1 MKKFTLLLC
10 LCFVALLLSQK
21 VMADAVL
28 SNNGATLTITTNAAG
43 QISGFVSSFT
53 SDQKSAVTTIVLDG
67 VFNSDDLNSIST
79 NSGFNSVTLTVSV
92 SGTTLTVTS
101 STAGLLNTF
110 MQSVGSEGH
119 VSSDYLAKMQGC
131 TKIVLSG
138 TFSSGNL
145 SDLSSIQASG
155 SYFNA
160 TEVDMT
166 DAVFYTDNSNN
177 NTNNY
182 KLFSGSTT
190 DQGASLFA
198 KAIFNATL
206 YQSTSVKSWQNI
218 NNPGEGNAD
227 VLNVYPDPAN
237 LGQRVAIPSG
247 SYKYEQLT
255 VTASGWS
262 NPKVGA
268 DNISGYTQVDWN
280 ETQTYDPSHP
290 FSLGNSYLNQN
301 YNKVKLYRY
310 YKIQVTRD
318 GDGKIT
324 SRSWV
329 LATSSDWSA
338 ATANSDDDMLAF
350 TAGQGDAAE
359 ATIDNLN
366 DHAWFEEGTC
376 IRFAIYYDKLFNR
389 TWSGNVTDDS
399 QSDVIQVDFDFNYR
413 YNHYSD
419 FDNITETTWV
429 MMPTYTYHEYQVT
442 DYTWG
447 NENANISFTEGEE
460 RYISYHVNAFG
471 SLGNPTA
478 EGQLSV
484 VSTSGSSDIKVYNG
498 ETWVDNNSS
507 LQVYD
512 YSAAKFDYWK
522 DYIETAHLP
531 SFIDPANC
539 PSSVLNNCTNL
550 TTLYKGDYFA
560 QRTDNTTDGVTTVTV
575 EATAPNL
582 FNLLLNTRSSQR
594 YADGTLFK
602 FTSSCV
608 LSAEDLVVLTDD
620 QNIKYYVDLYDI
632 PTGEGST
639 IETVITDAINTIR
652 TSNDKQFKGLLLP
665 NNPINIGTLLIQ
677 DTEQN
682 NNAEATCK
690 EFIAYKN
697 GSTTVMHIYK
707 KKDSDNRTFE
717 QRLSTLNE
725 MMTAH
730 DIASATSSYLVTTN
744 KVEKIEN
751 VSSLLQTDPAT
762 KTIIEV
768 INNELVKEPTTAS
781 IYATLVGDEGG
792 QFAQV
797 VENTSLYK
805 TPNVSLIQLNGPV
818 AGSDITA
825 VNAFSANNGPSN
837 LDLKNV
843 SASTPITQD
852 MLNSLE
858 NTALEFIVLP
868 GGMDVKDVVDP
879 DYSDLT
885 NLKAVISSTSSDL
898 VAYVKVA
905 GSLAKARSLA
915 TGNDGNPNNNQYY
928 PTKQGLS
935 TITLAGNLYA
945 QDIATKSQT
954 TDALY
959 LENKTITSIDLTD
972 AVFYRPS
979 VTEYINGEWVTHDVA
994 DSQVMNFH
1002 DAGYNEVV
1010 ENNNNLPKLQSVNLP
1025 YNPRMTTIARECF
1038 KDIKSL
1044 TDVCIPYYYT
1054 HILGQSFLDS
1064 GVNHI
1069 TTTDENGA
1077 LIDNGNYTYTLS
1089 ANIQQLGTKG
1099 ETLRTFP
1106 QNVKVK
1112 EVYSLA
1118 TKVPVCYM
1126 NVFPDN
1132 MLNGFGG
1139 LKQDMVYCREK
1150 YCNPNDGFDNEMI
1163 GVLRFPSLESFNN
1176 ATDKETIDGE
1186 NDPYGTD
1193 AYQKMVKKYTDP
1205 YREYTKKDQTGA
1217 VDANGEPLVWPT
1229 RTEMNQAKA
1238 SADEGGIWTDF
1249 TYEHNGQNNEEITAS
1264 WKAVSDRTD
1273 HYDFDDYIGWHQI
1286 VLTQATYVDKNEI
1299 VENDTIKRYYEDA
1312 GWFTFCIPYDLT
1324 YSQVVKMLGIPKSA
1338 GMVENYYD
1346 GKKVENNDSLP
1357 DIRQLLSVTR
1367 TAGTGNQDNS
1377 IVFRLTPSLQNRNNK
1392 SAQYLY
1398 FTETDDNKS
1407 EFKYVYA
1414 NQQFDENGQPKFDN
1428 SNAPVLNNDA
1438 DPVCLVGGRPYYIK
1452 AYKRQGE
1459 SIKSRNLGKFI
1470 MTRYA
1475 DEFKQSAS
1483 CVHGGDDFCE
1493 QLKTYTYSTETK
1505 SVETTVTGSED
1516 GGVTMRFA
1524 KPFEKHKVQA
1534 VNGAEGG
1541 GLLTFIEGNEEY
1553 RYYYTMVGQFWDQD
1567 LPEYCLYMSGQN
1579 WYRYF
1584 DTSLNFKWSA
1594 YKCVIMATPELTSS
1608 KIKEE
1613 DKNELDKLMPLADV
1627 QAKVGGGFRDIKHC
1641 YFPMNQPGTVD
1652 AIPAPLQLW
1661 FIGRNDHLFN
1671 NYGLA
1676 GPKQNNLTRII
1687 FTLDGEEEIVECGEN
1702 ATAVKTIDM
1711 LDGVPQMNSSS
1722 KVYSLSGLYMG
1733 NSVEGLSK
1741 GVYIVGGRKIVIE

>member
-10 LCFVALLLSQK
+10 LFVVSVMMPQWAYATDFSETVNNRNNLK
-21 VMADAVL
+21 VSVATV
-28 SNNGATLTITTNAAG
+28 SEEVTLTVESNEAG
-43 QISGFVSSFT
+43 TLKTYIQDDLQSNPDGKLT
-53 SDQKSAVTTIVLDG
+53 SMKACTKIVLKG
-67 VFNSDDLNSIST
+67 KFNSDDLGKIAQDQ
-79 NSGFNSVTLTVSV
+79 GFTSVKTV
-92 SGTTLTVTS
+92 
-101 STAGLLNTF
+101 N
-110 MQSVGSEGH
+110 
-119 VSSDYLAKMQGC
+119 
-131 TKIVLSG
+131 
-138 TFSSGNL
+138 
-145 SDLSSIQASG
+145 
-155 SYFNA
+155 
-160 TEVDMT
+160 MT
-166 DAVFYTDNSNN
+166 DALFFTN
-177 NTNNY
+177 NTNNTNNF
-182 KLFSGSTT
+182 KLYNNSIPS
-190 DQGASLFA
+190 DASA
-198 KAIFNATL
+198 GIYSKAIQNAVL
-206 YQSTSVKSWQNI
+206 YQSTSVKSWKDI
-218 NNPGEGNAD
+218 DDPGEGNATRYD
-227 VLNVYPDPAN
+227 SESAWTGSSEYSSPSV
-237 LGQRVAIPSG
+237 GQRATFPNGEYMYV
-247 SYKYEQLT
+247 ELT
-255 VTASGWS
+255 VSPTGWS
-262 NPKVGA
+262 APKVGA
-268 DNISGYTQVDWN
+268 PGISGYYQKNWEENSSNILDSHISDIGDEDLQV
-280 ETQTYDPSHP
+280 EI
-290 FSLGNSYLNQN
+290 
-301 YNKVKLYRY
+301 YRY
-310 YKIQVTRD
+310 YKIVKNNGT
-318 GDGKIT
+318 K
-324 SRSWV
+324 SWQR
-329 LATSSDWSA
+329 ATISDWNA
-338 ATANSDDDMLAF
+338 ATANANDSLLAF
-350 TAGQGDAAE
+350 IAGQGDATE
-359 ATIDNLN
+359 ATLDNLA
-366 DHAWFEEGTC
+366 DHLWFDPGTC
-376 IRFAIYYDKLFNR
+376 IRFSIYYDKVFSRLWNGDGSS
-389 TWSGNVTDDS
+389 TEQSGAREVTFDYNYRS
-399 QSDVIQVDFDFNYR
+399 NHISDFNDTR
-413 YNHYSD
+413 S
-419 FDNITETTWV
+419 NIWV
-429 MMPTYTYHEYQVT
+429 KMPKYDYHEYKTTGSYTWNETQVT
-442 DYTWG
+442 FYD
-447 NENANISFTEGEE
+447 GEE
-460 RYISYHVNAFG
+460 KSVSQHSNAFN
-471 SLGNPTA
+471 SLTTPNADGLYA
-478 EGQLSV
+478 V
-484 VSTSGSSDIKVYNG
+484 VSTNGSNDIRIYSGSN
-498 ETWVDNNSS
+498 WVLTDQIS
-507 LQVYD
+507 QVYD
-512 YSAAKFDYWK
+512 YAQVKFEYWK
-522 DYIETAHLP
+522 DKIETAYLP
-531 SFIDPANC
+531 SYVDPAIC
-539 PSSVLNNCTNL
+539 PSSVLQYCKKL
-550 TTLYKGDYFA
+550 TKLYKGTYFA
-560 QRTDNTTDGVTTVTV
+560 ERTDNVTEGVTTVTV

-582 FNLLLNTRSSQR
+582 FKLLLNAKATER
-594 YADGTLFK
+594 YADGTIFK
-602 FTSSCV
+602 FTSNSN
-608 LSAEDLVVLTDD
+608 LSAEDLVVFVDD
-620 QNIKYYVDLYDI
+620 NNIHYYVDLFDI
-632 PTGEGST
+632 NARTNNT
-639 IETVITDAINTIR
+639 IEGVVRSAINSISSQGR
-652 TSNDKQFKGLLLP
+652 FLKGLLLP
-665 NNPINIGTLLIQ
+665 QNPTEIGTTLIKGSSRS
-677 DTEQN
+677 
-682 NNAEATCK
+682 TCS
-690 EFIAYKN
+690 EFIAYYYN
-697 GSTTVMHIYK
+697 YIDENNSNNNYVTTTMHIYAEHPENNDANYDTK
-707 KKDSDNRTFE
+707 FAKLVNMMNSHKDGSDNSIVSNT
-717 QRLSTLNE
+717 TN
-725 MMTAH
+725 A
-730 DIASATSSYLVTTN
+730 YLVTSNSTTR
-744 KVEKIEN
+744 ISN
-751 VSSLLQTDPAT
+751 VASLLQTAT
-762 KTIIEV
+762 PSKTIIET
-768 INNELVKEPTTAS
+768 INNEMVGATIKKPS
-781 IYATLVGDEGG
+781 IYATLINAGD
-792 QFAQV
+792 FKKV
-797 VENTSLYK
+797 VDNTGIEN
-805 TPNVSLIQLNGPV
+805 TPNVDVFEFLASGGTGIAV
-818 AGSDITA
+818 ANESDIAA
-825 VNAFSANNGPSN
+825 VNGFATGPSV
-837 LDLKNV
+837 LDLENIS
-843 SASTPITQD
+843 SATITKEI
-852 MLNSLE
+852 LNSLT
-858 NTALEFIVLP
+858 NTAIEYIILP
-868 GGMDVKDVVDP
+868 AGMSAKAITDA

-885 NLKAVISSTSSDL
+885 SLRTVISSDRSNL
-898 VAYVKVA
+898 VAYVKVP
-905 GSLAKARSLA
+905 GSLAMARCLA
-915 TGNDGNPNNNQYY
+915 TGNKENEPNDFQYY
-928 PTKQGLS
+928 PNLNPYPTTKGLT

-959 LENKTITSIDLTD
+959 HENKTITSIDLTD

-1025 YNPRMTTIARECF
+1025 YDPRMTTIARECF

-1238 SADEGGIWTDF
+1238 SADQGGIWTDF
-1249 TYEHNGQNNEEITAS
+1249 TYDHNGQNNEEITAS
-1264 WKAVSDRTD
+1264 WKDVADRTD

-1324 YSQVVKMLGIPKSA
+1324 YSQVVRMLGIPKSA
-1338 GMVENYYD
+1338 GMVENYYH

-1398 FTETDDNKS
+1398 FTETDDNRS

-1414 NQQFDENGQPKFDN
+1414 NQQFENGQPKFDN
-1428 SNAPVLNNDA
+1428 NNLPVLNNDA

-1541 GLLTFIEGNEEY
+1541 GQLTFIEGNEEY